1 MATYI
6 YNKNRYIC
14 VTYMKKI
21 YCIVLLF
28 ILLSQVFLNNYLVEG
43 VHGESKT
50 IGSEYYKGGYRY
62 NIQGWIYLHIEGDP
76 YERGYQHGYLLADE
90 IADVVQRWSLTF
102 PEKWSWKVQ
111 KQSAARL
118 FWGKYPEEYKQEI
131 RGIADGAAAR
141 GGKIDGVALDYKDIL
156 ALNEMYEM
164 LSRFRTYLIHPF
176 RTRLKF
182 LLTGFLKSSDFNY
195 DEGSC
200 SAFIATG
207 DATVDGRI
215 VASHSTF
222 SFAFDESWWHL
233 YTTERFNVILD
244 IQPSDGYRILMTTSP
259 GLIWSDEDFYQ
270 NDAGMILMETTL
282 QLGAWNR
289 RGDPI
294 VVRARKA
301 IQYSDSIDE
310 MIAYFLKNNN
320 GLMANDWVMGDTK
333 TGEIASLELALHNY
347 GLNRTKNGFIW
358 SCNNVKNDRVRW
370 ELTSI
375 FGLGV
380 IGRLVSRKF
389 VPSDRD
395 IKFEELRDEYY
406 GKIDV
411 DVAKKIMTTSP
422 IHSGSMDCKITDS
435 QLVNDFG
442 FWAFMG
448 KPDGTDFIASEHPF
462 KEAKPGYTDMP
473 ACGWV
478 QLYALS
484 SPNNYHTI
492 DQKKTINEVKKSSI
506 LWTYETKA
514 DELGNAVYSSPA
526 ISDNILYATS
536 WNGEIFALD
545 EKTGRKIWEKNIG
558 WSSASSPIIFDD
570 TVYIGSSDGLYALDK
585 ESGDIRWESDGIG
598 AVSSKPVFSEGFVYC
613 SSHDNNVY
621 AFNSDDGDL
630 KWKFE
635 TKGEIYSSPV
645 INKNVLYVGSND
657 GCLYAIDAKNGEIKW
672 RYKTGRSV
680 CSSPL
685 VSNDFV
691 YFGSWDNNLYS
702 LDAKTGKLKWRFTAG
717 WGIDSSP
724 VVYKDTIYVGSE
736 DNNMYALDVDD
747 GTLKWFFSTDGG
759 IKSSPTVYGG
769 FVFFGSSDGRFYAL
783 NAEDGSLEWSVAP
796 DYHIEGIYN
805 YVTKPIV
812 SSPVVYNRR
821 VYVGS
826 TNGKIYCF
834 DAQTFEQPTPASKE
848 IKITVDTWVFLI
860 LLVFCVI
867 IATALYLYWDKR
879 RTK

>member
-1 MATYI
+1 
-6 YNKNRYIC
+6 
-14 VTYMKKI
+14 MKKI
-21 YCIVLLF
+21 YCMMLLVIVLL
-28 ILLSQVFLNNYLVEG
+28 QVFLSNYLAEG
-43 VHGESKT
+43 VHDEFKT

-62 NIQGWIYLHIEGDP
+62 NIQGWIYLHIEGEP
-76 YERGYQHGYLLADE
+76 YERGYQYGYLASAE
-90 IADVVQRWSLTF
+90 IVDIIQRWSRLF
-102 PEKWSWKVQ
+102 PEKWSWKIHKRTAMQ
-111 KQSAARL
+111 L
-118 FWGKYPEEYKQEI
+118 FWNKYPEEYKQEI
-131 RGIADGAAAR
+131 KGIADGVADR
-141 GGKIDGVALDYKDIL
+141 GGVVDGAAVNYKDIL
-156 ALNEMYEM
+156 TLNEMYEM
-164 LSRFRTYLIHPF
+164 LTRTRSLFIHPF
-176 RTRLKF
+176 RSRVK
-182 LLTGFLKSSDFNY
+182 LLLSNFLKAGFSSYTEYADH
-195 DEGSC
+195 C

-207 DATVDGRI
+207 DATADGRI

-222 SFAFDESWWHL
+222 SFAFDGIWWHL
-233 YTTERFNVILD
+233 YTAERFNVILD

-259 GLIWSDEDFYQ
+259 GLIWSDEDFNQ
-270 NDAGMILMETTL
+270 NNAGMILMGTSL
-282 QLGAWNR
+282 KMGPWSKV
-289 RGDPI
+289 GDPV
-294 VVRARKA
+294 VVRSRKA

-310 MIAYFLKNNN
+310 MISYLLKKNN
-320 GLMANDWVMGDTK
+320 GLYANDWLMGDTK

-380 IGRLVSRKF
+380 IGRVVSRKF

-462 KEAKPGYTDMP
+462 KKVKPGYTDMP

-484 SPNNYHTI
+484 SPNKYYTT
-492 DQKKTINEVKKSSI
+492 DQKKTSNERKKSSI
-506 LWTYETKA
+506 LWKYETKGN
-514 DELGNAVYSSPA
+514 ELGNAVYSSPA

-545 EKTGRKIWEKNIG
+545 GKTGRQLWEKNIG
-558 WSSASSPIIFDD
+558 CSSTSSPIIFDN

-585 ESGDIRWESDGIG
+585 NSGDIIWAREDIG
-598 AVSSKPVFSEGFVYC
+598 TVSSKSAFLEGVVYC

-621 AFNSDDGDL
+621 ALNSENGDL

-657 GCLYAIDAKNGEIKW
+657 GYLYAIDTKNGEVKW
-672 RYKTGRSV
+672 KYKTGQAI

-685 VSNDFV
+685 ISNDFV
-691 YFGSWDNNLYS
+691 YFGSWDNNLYA

-724 VVYKDTIYVGSE
+724 VIYKDMIYVGSE

-747 GTLKWFFSTDGG
+747 GTLRWFFSTDGG

-769 FVFFGSSDGRFYAL
+769 FVFFGSSDGRFYAV
-783 NAEDGSLEWSVAP
+783 NAEDGGLEWSVAP

-812 SSPVVYNRR
+812 SSPVACDGRI
-821 VYVGS
+821 YVGS

-834 DAQTFEQPTPASKE
+834 DAQTFEQPMPAVKE
-848 IKITVDTWVFLI
+848 IKIPVETWLFLVLPVF
-860 LLVFCVI
+860 FVI
-867 IATALYLYWDKR
+867 IATTFYLYWYKR
-879 RTK
+879 RTR